1 MFMNL
6 LSCTELMF
14 IKKNMFSIFNI
25 KYSNRFSIVHLIV
38 FIFSLNSYR
47 AFSQDYG
54 LTFNGQHY
62 SLDERTGLNLTPN
75 GFENFNDEFSI
86 TFDIKIDLM
95 QKRLF
100 GYVLRV
106 INDKNQNIDLI
117 ISNNATSNSTVKS
130 LNIII
135 GTTKAV
141 VPIDNTIFNKNKWI
155 KLGLKFSLIQKSLL
169 FSIQDATVFKK
180 YISFNNTD
188 SFKVNFGANNYKHFA
203 STDVP
208 DMSIRDI
215 KLYVNN
221 KLKSHYPLNEIKG
234 NFAHD
239 NYSENKAIVTHSNW
253 ILYRHQEWEK
263 VFENEVYGTQLI
275 TADTVNDVL
284 YLLRNKELLVYNI
297 EKNEPI
303 SIKYKNHPIYLTLD
317 HRAVYNYQ
325 DKNIYCYLIDRNV
338 VSKLNIQTGV
348 WENEAVFTKEKHKQ
362 KYQQHNS
369 IYSLV
374 DNSIYTFGGYGQYS
388 YNNEVR
394 RINLKQ
400 GFSEVIK
407 TNASIFHPRYLAGVG
422 ELNDT
427 IYILGGYG
435 SHSGSQLLN
444 PKSYFDLLGYVIKE
458 KKFIKKFEIP
468 HVLED
473 MIVGNNIW
481 IDKKNRDFFALIS
494 DKTKSKGYLQ
504 ILKGNIDNSKAELVG
519 SKIPYNFF
527 DVKSFATLYYFPKNK
542 KFLAYTSF
550 FTDSIKTQF
559 KIYSIKYP
567 PINNNNILVQSDT
580 KNVKYILY
588 YIAFLLLFL
597 SVILWYFYSKKYKA
611 RINVKVDEIDTIQF
625 NDSISKVEEI
635 DFEPISSNLDY
646 QIIFFGGFQIID
658 HKQNDITSKFSPLL
672 KELFLLIWLYS
683 LKNNKGISPDKLIEI
698 LWYDKDTKSAQNNKS
713 VNIAKLKGLLTEVG
727 NCKLTN
733 DTGYWKI
740 KFDPKIL
747 KNDYFQV
754 LQIVET
760 KKREI
765 NKKQIKHLIKI
776 TKKGSFLLN
785 LNYEWLDS
793 FKSDIS
799 DRIVDTLVDFGENFT
814 IEEEPDF
821 MINLADSIFNFDSIN
836 EEAMFFKC
844 KAQNVM
850 GKHSNAESTY
860 KKFIKEYEILY
871 GQKYKHSFVDVLKIN
886 SKKN

>member
-1 MFMNL
+1 MYIIL
-6 LSCTELMF
+6 R
-14 IKKNMFSIFNI
+14 
-25 KYSNRFSIVHLIV
+25 YSNRYYRLGLLV
-38 FIFSLNSYR
+38 FLFSLNSYT
-47 AFSQDYG
+47 ALSQDYG
-54 LTFNGQHY
+54 LVFNGQNY

-75 GFENFNDEFSI
+75 GFETFKDEFNI

-117 ISNNATSNSTVKS
+117 ISNNATSNSTVRS

-141 VPIDNTIFNKNKWI
+141 VPIVNTKFNKNKWI
-155 KLGLKFSLIQKSLL
+155 KLGLKFSLIQKTLL
-169 FSIQDATVFKK
+169 FSIQDATVLKK
-180 YISFNNTD
+180 NISFKNSD
-188 SFKVNFGANNYKHFA
+188 SFKVIFGANNYTQFA

-215 KLYVNN
+215 KLYVNK
-221 KLKSHYPLNEIKG
+221 KLKSHYPLNEING

-239 NYSENKAIVTHSNW
+239 NFSENKAIVTHSNW

-263 VFENEVYGTQLI
+263 VFENKLDGTQLI

-303 SIKYKNHPIYLTLD
+303 TIKYKNPPIYLTSD

-325 DKNIYCYLIDRNV
+325 DKQIYCYLIDRNV

-362 KYQQHNS
+362 RYQHHNS
-369 IYSLV
+369 IYSMV

-394 RINLKQ
+394 RIDLKQ
-400 GFSEVIK
+400 GFSEVLK
-407 TNASIFHPRYLAGVG
+407 TNASIFHPRYLAGIG

-427 IYILGGYG
+427 IYMLGGYG
-435 SHSGSQLLN
+435 SDSGSQLVN
-444 PKSYFDLLGYVIKE
+444 PKSYFDLLGYAIKE

-468 HVLED
+468 HVLEH

-519 SKIPYNFF
+519 SKIPYDFL

-550 FTDSIKTQF
+550 LTDSIKTQF
-559 KIYSIKYP
+559 KIYSIEYP
-567 PINNNNILVQSDT
+567 PIVKKDILAQSDT

-588 YIAFLLLFL
+588 YIAFLLLFV
-597 SVILWYFYSKKYKA
+597 SVLVWYFYSKKHKA
-611 RINVKVDEIDTIQF
+611 RINVQVNEDDTIQF

-635 DFEPISSNLDY
+635 DFEQISSDVDY

-672 KELFLLIWLYS
+672 KELFLLIWLNS

-698 LWYDKDTKSAQNNKS
+698 LWYDKDPKSAQNNKS
-713 VNIAKLKGLLTEVG
+713 VNIAKLKGLLSEVS

-747 KNDYFQV
+747 KNDYFEV
-754 LQIVET
+754 MQIVGT
-760 KKREI
+760 KKKEI
-765 NKKQIKHLIKI
+765 NKKHIKHLIKI

-799 DRIVDTLVDFGENFT
+799 DRIVDTLVNFGENFT

-844 KAQNVM
+844 KAQNLM

-871 GQKYKHSFVDVLKIN
+871 GQKYKHSFVDVLKMN
-886 SKKN
+886 SKKL

>member
-1 MFMNL
+1 
-6 LSCTELMF
+6 
-14 IKKNMFSIFNI
+14 
-25 KYSNRFSIVHLIV
+25 
-38 FIFSLNSYR
+38 
-47 AFSQDYG
+47 
-54 LTFNGQHY
+54 Y

-75 GFENFNDEFSI
+75 EFVSFNDEFDI

-100 GYVLRV
+100 GYILRV

-117 ISNNATSNSTVKS
+117 ISNNPTANNTVKS

-141 VPIDNTIFNKNKWI
+141 VPINNTKFNNKWI
-155 KLGLKFSLIQKSLL
+155 KLGLKFSLSQKTLL
-169 FSIQDATVFKK
+169 LSIQDAVVLKK
-180 YISFNNTD
+180 NISFKSTD
-188 SFKVNFGANNYKHFA
+188 SFKVMFGANNYKQFA

-215 KLYVNN
+215 KLYGNK
-221 KLKSHYPLNEIKG
+221 KLKFHYPLNEING
-234 NFAHD
+234 DFAYD
-239 NYSENKAIVTHSNW
+239 AFSENKAIVTHPNW
-253 ILYRHQEWEK
+253 ILRRHQEWKKLIDNK
-263 VFENEVYGTQLI
+263 VDGTQLI

-284 YLLRNKELLVYNI
+284 YLLRNQDLVVYNI
-297 EKNEPI
+297 EKNEQI
-303 SIKYKNHPIYLTLD
+303 IIKYKNSPIYLTSD

-325 DKNIYCYLIDRNV
+325 DKKIYCYLIDRNL
-338 VSKLNIQTGV
+338 VSKLNILTGV
-348 WENEAVFTKEKHKQ
+348 WEDEAVYNKVGHKQ
-362 KYQQHNS
+362 KYQHHNS
-369 IYSLV
+369 IYSMV
-374 DNSIYTFGGYGQYS
+374 DNAIYTFGGYGQYN

-394 RINLKQ
+394 RIDLKQ
-400 GFSEVIK
+400 GFSEVLK
-407 TNASIFHPRYLAGVG
+407 TDSSLFHPRYLAGIG

-427 IYILGGYG
+427 IYVLGGYG
-435 SHSGSQLLN
+435 SDSGNQLLN
-444 PKSYFDLLGYVIKE
+444 PKSYFDLLGYSIKE
-458 KKFIKKFEIP
+458 KKFVKKFEIP
-468 HVLED
+468 HIIDE

-481 IDKKNRDFFALIS
+481 IDKKNRDFYALIS

-504 ILKGNIDNSKAELVG
+504 ILKGNIDNPKAELVG
-519 SKIPYNFF
+519 SKIPYAFL
-527 DVKSFATLYYFPKNK
+527 DVKSFATLYYFPKKK

-550 FTDSIKTQF
+550 LTDSIQTQF
-559 KIYSIKYP
+559 KIYSIEYP
-567 PINNNNILVQSDT
+567 PIVKKDIPAQSDIT
-580 KNVKYILY
+580 NVKYIFY
-588 YIAFLLLFL
+588 YVAFLLLFVSGL
-597 SVILWYFYSKKYKA
+597 VWYLYSKKHKA
-611 RINVKVDEIDTIQF
+611 RIDVKGNEVDIFPF
-625 NDSISKVEEI
+625 NDSISKVDEI
-635 DFEPISSNLDY
+635 DFELISNDVDY

-658 HKQNDITSKFSPLL
+658 NKQNDITNKFPPLL

-698 LWYDKDTKSAQNNKS
+698 LWYDKDIKSAQNNKS
-713 VNIAKLKGLLTEVG
+713 VNIAKLKGLLSKVG
-727 NCKLTN
+727 GCKLTC

-747 KNDYFQV
+747 KNDYFEV
-754 LQIVET
+754 MQIMET
-760 KKREI
+760 KRKEI
-765 NKKQIKHLIKI
+765 KKNHINHLIKI

-793 FKSDIS
+793 FKSDVS

-844 KAQNVM
+844 KAQYIM
-850 GKHSNAESTY
+850 GKHSLAESTF

-871 GQKYKHSFVDVLKIN
+871 GQEYEYSFVEVLKMN

>member
-1 MFMNL
+1 MYTIYNL
-6 LSCTELMF
+6 KC
-14 IKKNMFSIFNI
+14 
-25 KYSNRFSIVHLIV
+25 SNRFYLLYLIV
-38 FIFSLNSYR
+38 FLFSVNSYT

-54 LTFNGQHY
+54 LVFNGQNY

-75 GFENFNDEFSI
+75 GFETFNDEFDI

-117 ISNNATSNSTVKS
+117 ISNNPTLNSTVKS

-141 VPIDNTIFNKNKWI
+141 VPINNTKFNNKWI
-155 KLGLKFSLIQKSLL
+155 KLRLKFSLSQKTLL
-169 FSIQDATVFKK
+169 LSIQDATVLKK
-180 YISFNNTD
+180 NISFKNTD
-188 SFKVNFGANNYKHFA
+188 SFKVFFGANNYTQFA

-215 KLYVNN
+215 KLYVNK
-221 KLKSHYPLNEIKG
+221 KLKSHYPLNEING

-239 NYSENKAIVTHSNW
+239 NFSENKAIVTHSNW
-253 ILYRHQEWEK
+253 LLYRHQEWEK
-263 VFENEVYGTQLI
+263 VFENKLDGTQLI

-303 SIKYKNHPIYLTLD
+303 TIKYKNPPIYLTSD

-325 DKNIYCYLIDRNV
+325 DKKIYCYLIDRNE

-348 WENEAVFTKEKHKQ
+348 WENQAVFTKEKHKQ
-362 KYQQHNS
+362 KYQHHNS
-369 IYSLV
+369 IYSTV
-374 DNSIYTFGGYGQYS
+374 DNSIYTFGGYGQYT

-394 RINLKQ
+394 RIDLKQ
-400 GFSEVIK
+400 GFSEVLK
-407 TNASIFHPRYLAGVG
+407 TNTSIFHPRYLAGIG

-427 IYILGGYG
+427 IYMLGGYG
-435 SHSGSQLLN
+435 SDSGNQLLN

-504 ILKGNIDNSKAELVG
+504 ILKGNIDNSKVEIVG
-519 SKIPYNFF
+519 SKIPYDFL

-550 FTDSIKTQF
+550 LTDSIQTQF
-559 KIYSIKYP
+559 KIYSIEYP
-567 PINNNNILVQSDT
+567 PIVKKDIPAQSDIY
-580 KNVKYILY
+580 NGNYIY
-588 YIAFLLLFL
+588 YDIVLFL
-597 SVILWYFYSKKYKA
+597 ALVIGLIWYFYSKKQKA
-611 RINVKVDEIDTIQF
+611 RIKVKWSKADLAHSN
-625 NDSISKVEEI
+625 NDDSKANEI
-635 DFEPISSNLDY
+635 DFEPIFSGMDY

-658 HKQNDITSKFSPLL
+658 HKQDDITNKFSPLL
-672 KELFLLIWLYS
+672 KELFLLIWLYTF
-683 LKNNKGISPDKLIEI
+683 KNNKGISSEKLVEI
-698 LWYDKDTKSAQNNKS
+698 LWYDKDPKSAQNNKS
-713 VNIAKLKGLLTEVG
+713 VNIAKLKGLLSEVG

-747 KNDYFQV
+747 KNDYFEV
-754 LQIVET
+754 MQIVET
-760 KKREI
+760 KKKEI
-765 NKKQIKHLIKI
+765 NKKHIKHLIKI

-799 DRIVDTLVDFGENFT
+799 DRIVDTLVYFGENFT

-821 MINLADSIFNFDSIN
+821 MINLADSVFNFDSIN

-860 KKFIKEYEILY
+860 KKFVKEYEILY
-871 GQKYKHSFVDVLKIN
+871 GQEYEHSFVDVLKMN
-886 SKKN
+886 SKKD

>member
-1 MFMNL
+1 MNTIYKL
-6 LSCTELMF
+6 
-14 IKKNMFSIFNI
+14 
-25 KYSNRFSIVHLIV
+25 KYSNRYYMLLLLVFLFS
-38 FIFSLNSYR
+38 FNTYT

-54 LTFNGQHY
+54 LTFNGQNY

-75 GFENFNDEFSI
+75 EFVSFNNEFDI

-100 GYVLRV
+100 GYILRI
-106 INDKNQNIDLI
+106 INDKHQNIDLI
-117 ISNNATSNSTVKS
+117 ISNNPSSNSTFKS

-135 GTTKAV
+135 GTTKSV
-141 VPIDNTIFNKNKWI
+141 VPINTITFNKNKWI
-155 KLGLKFSLIQKSLL
+155 KLGLKFSLIQKTLL
-169 FSIQDATVFKK
+169 FSVQGSTVLRKSINFK
-180 YISFNNTD
+180 NAD
-188 SFKVNFGANNYKHFA
+188 SFKVMFGANNYKDFA

-208 DMSIRDI
+208 DMSIRNI
-215 KLYVNN
+215 KLYVNKN
-221 KLKSHYPLNEIKG
+221 LKSHYPLNEING
-234 NFAHD
+234 SFAHD
-239 NYSENKAIVTHSNW
+239 NLSENKAIVTHSNW

-263 VFENEVYGTQLI
+263 IFENEVDGTQLI

-297 EKNEPI
+297 EKNESI
-303 SIKYKNHPIYLTLD
+303 IIKYKNPPIYLTSD

-325 DKNIYCYLIDRNV
+325 DKKIYCYLIDRNV
-338 VSKLNIQTGV
+338 VSELNIQTGV
-348 WENEAVFTKEKHKQ
+348 WKNEAVFTKERHKQ
-362 KYQQHNS
+362 KYQHHNS
-369 IYSLV
+369 IYSMV
-374 DNSIYTFGGYGQYS
+374 DNSIYTFGGYGQYL

-394 RINLKQ
+394 RIDLKK
-400 GFSEVIK
+400 GFSEVLK
-407 TNASIFHPRYLAGVG
+407 TNTSIFHPRYLAGMG

-427 IYILGGYG
+427 IYMLGGYG
-435 SHSGSQLLN
+435 SDSGSQLLN

-473 MIVGNNIW
+473 MIVGNNMW

-504 ILKGNIDNSKAELVG
+504 ILKGNIDSPKAELVG
-519 SKIPYNFF
+519 SKIPYDFL

-550 FTDSIKTQF
+550 LTDSIKTQF
-559 KIYSIKYP
+559 KIYSIEYP
-567 PINNNNILVQSDT
+567 PIVKKDNLAQSDI
-580 KNVKYILY
+580 KNVKNIFY
-588 YIAFLLLFL
+588 YIAFLLIFVLGL
-597 SVILWYFYSKKYKA
+597 GWYFYSKKYKA
-611 RINVKVDEIDTIQF
+611 RIVVKVNEDDPVHF
-625 NDSISKVEEI
+625 NDSISKVNEI
-635 DFEPISSNLDY
+635 DFEPISSDVDY

-658 HKQNDITSKFSPLL
+658 NKQNDITNKFSPLL

-683 LKNNKGISPDKLIEI
+683 LKNNKGISPEKLIEI

-713 VNIAKLKGLLTEVG
+713 VNIAKLKVLLSEVG
-727 NCKLTN
+727 GCKLTC

-747 KNDYFQV
+747 KNDYFEV
-754 LQIVET
+754 MQIMGT
-760 KKREI
+760 KRKEI
-765 NKKQIKHLIKI
+765 NKKHIKHLIKI

-793 FKSDIS
+793 FKSDVS

-844 KAQNVM
+844 KAQYIM
-850 GKHSNAESTY
+850 GKHSLAESTF
-860 KKFIKEYEILY
+860 KKFVKEYEVLY
-871 GQKYKHSFVDVLKIN
+871 GQKYQHSFVKVLNMN

>member
-1 MFMNL
+1 MNTIYKL
-6 LSCTELMF
+6 
-14 IKKNMFSIFNI
+14 
-25 KYSNRFSIVHLIV
+25 KYSNRYYMLLLLVFLFS
-38 FIFSLNSYR
+38 FNTYK

-54 LTFNGQHY
+54 LTFNGQNY

-75 GFENFNDEFSI
+75 EFVSFNNEFDI

-100 GYVLRV
+100 GYILRV

-117 ISNNATSNSTVKS
+117 ISNNPTANNTVKS

-141 VPIDNTIFNKNKWI
+141 VPVNYTKFNNKWI
-155 KLGLKFSLIQKSLL
+155 KLGLKFSLSQKTMLL
-169 FSIQDATVFKK
+169 SIQEAVVLKK
-180 YISFNNTD
+180 NISFKSTD
-188 SFKVNFGANNYKHFA
+188 SFKVMFGANNYKQFA

-215 KLYVNN
+215 KLYGNK
-221 KLKSHYPLNEIKG
+221 KLKSHYPLNEING
-234 NFAHD
+234 NFASD
-239 NYSENKAIVTHSNW
+239 ILFKSKAVVTHPNW
-253 ILYRHQEWEK
+253 ILHRHQEWK
-263 VFENEVYGTQLI
+263 KILENEVNGTQLI
-275 TADTVNDVL
+275 TADTVNNIL
-284 YLLRNKELLVYNI
+284 YLLRNKDLLVYNI
-297 EKNEPI
+297 EKNEQI
-303 SIKYKNHPIYLTLD
+303 INKYKNSPIYLTAD

-325 DKNIYCYLIDRNV
+325 DKKIYCYLIDKNV

-348 WENEAVFTKEKHKQ
+348 WEDEAVFRKERHKQ
-362 KYQQHNS
+362 KYQHHNS
-369 IYSLV
+369 IYSMV
-374 DNSIYTFGGYGQYS
+374 DNSVYTFGGYGQYS

-394 RINLKQ
+394 CIDSEQ
-400 GFSEVIK
+400 GLSEVLK
-407 TNASIFHPRYLAGVG
+407 TNSSIFHPRYLAGIG

-435 SHSGSQLLN
+435 SDSGNQLLN

-504 ILKGNIDNSKAELVG
+504 ILKGNIDNSKVQLEG
-519 SKIPYNFF
+519 SKIPYNFL
-527 DVKSFATLYYFPKNK
+527 DVKSFATLYYFPKKK
-542 KFLAYTSF
+542 KFFAYTSF
-550 FTDSIKTQF
+550 LTDSIKTQF
-559 KIYSIKYP
+559 KIYSIEYP
-567 PINNNNILVQSDT
+567 PIVKKDILAQSDI
-580 KNVKYILY
+580 KNVKNIFY
-588 YIAFLLLFL
+588 YIAFLLLFVL
-597 SVILWYFYSKKYKA
+597 GLVWYFYSKKHKA
-611 RINVKVDEIDTIQF
+611 RIIVKVNENDTVHF
-625 NDSISKVEEI
+625 NDSISKVNEI
-635 DFEPISSNLDY
+635 DFEPISSDGDVDY

-658 HKQNDITSKFSPLL
+658 NKQNDITNKFSPLL

-683 LKNNKGISPDKLIEI
+683 FKNNKGISPEKLIEI
-698 LWYDKDTKSAQNNKS
+698 LWYDKDIKSAQNNKS
-713 VNIAKLKGLLTEVG
+713 VNIAKLKGLLSEVG
-727 NCKLTN
+727 GCKLSC

-747 KNDYFQV
+747 KNDYFEV
-754 LQIVET
+754 MQIMET
-760 KKREI
+760 KRKEI
-765 NKKQIKHLIKI
+765 KKNHINHLIKI

-793 FKSDIS
+793 FKSDVS

-821 MINLADSIFNFDSIN
+821 IINVADSIFNFDSIN

-844 KAQNVM
+844 KAQYIM
-850 GKHSNAESTY
+850 GKHSLAESTF

-871 GQKYKHSFVDVLKIN
+871 GQEYEYSFVEVLKMN

>member
-1 MFMNL
+1 MNTIYKL
-6 LSCTELMF
+6 
-14 IKKNMFSIFNI
+14 
-25 KYSNRFSIVHLIV
+25 KYSNRYYMLLLLVFLFS
-38 FIFSLNSYR
+38 FNTYT

-54 LTFNGQHY
+54 LTFNGQNY

-75 GFENFNDEFSI
+75 EFVSFNNEFDI

-95 QKRLF
+95 QKSLF
-100 GYVLRV
+100 GYILRV
-106 INDKNQNIDLI
+106 INDKHQNIDLI
-117 ISNNATSNSTVKS
+117 ISNNPSSNSTFKS

-135 GTTKAV
+135 GTTKSV
-141 VPIDNTIFNKNKWI
+141 VPINTTTFNKNKWI
-155 KLGLKFSLIQKSLL
+155 KLGLKVSLIQKTLL
-169 FSIQDATVFKK
+169 FSVQGSTVLKKSINFK
-180 YISFNNTD
+180 NAD
-188 SFKVNFGANNYKHFA
+188 SFKVMFGANNYKDFA

-208 DMSIRDI
+208 DMSIRNI
-215 KLYVNN
+215 KLYVNKN
-221 KLKSHYPLNEIKG
+221 LKSHYPLNEING
-234 NFAHD
+234 SFAHD
-239 NYSENKAIVTHSNW
+239 NFSENKAIVTHSNW

-263 VFENEVYGTQLI
+263 FFENEVDGTQLI

-297 EKNEPI
+297 EKKEPTI
-303 SIKYKNHPIYLTLD
+303 IKYKNFPINLTSD

-325 DKNIYCYLIDRNV
+325 DKKIYCYLIDRNV
-338 VSKLNIQTGV
+338 VSELNIKTGV
-348 WENEAVFTKEKHKQ
+348 WENEAVFTKERHKQ
-362 KYQQHNS
+362 KYQHHNS
-369 IYSLV
+369 IYSMF
-374 DNSIYTFGGYGQYS
+374 DNSIYTFGGYGQYT

-394 RINLKQ
+394 RIDLKK
-400 GFSEVIK
+400 GFYEVLK
-407 TNASIFHPRYLAGVG
+407 TNTSIFHPRYLAGMG

-427 IYILGGYG
+427 IYMLGGYG
-435 SHSGSQLLN
+435 SDSGSQLLN

-481 IDKKNRDFFALIS
+481 IDKKNRNFYALIS

-504 ILKGNIDNSKAELVG
+504 ILKGNIDNSKVELVG
-519 SKIPYNFF
+519 SKIPYDFL
-527 DVKSFATLYYFPKNK
+527 DVKSFATLYYFPKKK

-550 FTDSIKTQF
+550 LMDSTKTQF
-559 KIYSIKYP
+559 KIYSIEYP
-567 PINNNNILVQSDT
+567 PIVKKDILAQSDI
-580 KNVKYILY
+580 KNVKNIFY
-588 YIAFLLLFL
+588 YIAFMLLFVL
-597 SVILWYFYSKKYKA
+597 GLVWYFYSKKHKA
-611 RINVKVDEIDTIQF
+611 TIIVSVNEKDTVHF
-625 NDSISKVEEI
+625 NDSISKVNDI
-635 DFEPISSNLDY
+635 DFELISSDVDY

-658 HKQNDITSKFSPLL
+658 NKQNDITNKFPPLL

-698 LWYDKDTKSAQNNKS
+698 IWYDKDIKSAQNNKS
-713 VNIAKLKGLLTEVG
+713 VNIAKLKGLLSEVG
-727 NCKLTN
+727 NCKLTC

-747 KNDYFQV
+747 KNDYFEV
-754 LQIVET
+754 MQIMET
-760 KKREI
+760 KRKEI
-765 NKKQIKHLIKI
+765 KKNHINHLIKI

-785 LNYEWLDS
+785 LNYEWLDN
-793 FKSDIS
+793 FKSDVS

-844 KAQNVM
+844 KAQYIM
-850 GKHSNAESTY
+850 GKHSLAESTF

-871 GQKYKHSFVDVLKIN
+871 GQEYEYSFVEVLKMN